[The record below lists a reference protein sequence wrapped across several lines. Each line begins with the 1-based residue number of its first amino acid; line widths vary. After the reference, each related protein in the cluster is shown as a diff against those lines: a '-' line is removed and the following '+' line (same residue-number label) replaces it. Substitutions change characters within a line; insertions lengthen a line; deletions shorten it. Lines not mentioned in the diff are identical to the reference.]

1 MSFIPTTLYYAS
13 AAIHAVSI
21 PGHVLFGIR
30 EVDPAIATI
39 PPSEKHALGK
49 ATATT
54 AWDMVNALLAASA
67 LLNIQW
73 SRVGVR
79 TLEEKAIIW
88 TTVLAGTFT
97 GWRYFKVRSY
107 AGLGCLWVA
116 PWLTAGAMVYEK
128 LGSAP
133 LSRGHPGHLPIGS
146 VVFHRFRA
154 PSAIC
159 VLRWKS
165 KYHTGFASEKSGI

>member
-1 MSFIPTTLYYAS
+1 MAFFSTTLYYAS
-13 AAIHAVSI
+13 AAINAISV
-21 PGHVLFGIR
+21 PGHVLFGINQ
-30 EVDPAIATI
+30 VDPAVASI
-39 PPSEKHALGK
+39 PSDEELALGK

-54 AWDMVNALLAASA
+54 AWDMVNTLLAASA

-88 TTVLAGTFT
+88 TTVFAGTLT

-116 PWLTAGAMVYEK
+116 PWLTAGAMIYQQVD
-128 LGSAP
+128 SA
-133 LSRGHPGHLPIGS
+133 
-146 VVFHRFRA
+146 
-154 PSAIC
+154 
-159 VLRWKS
+159 
-165 KYHTGFASEKSGI
+165 

>member
-13 AAIHAVSI
+13 AAINAVSI
-21 PGHVLFGIR
+21 PGHILFGIR
-30 EVDPAIATI
+30 EVDPAIASI
-39 PPSEKHALGK
+39 PSNEKHALGK

-88 TTVLAGTFT
+88 TTVLAGTLT

-116 PWLTAGAMVYEK
+116 PWLTAGAMMYQR
-128 LGSAP
+128 LGLA
-133 LSRGHPGHLPIGS
+133 
-146 VVFHRFRA
+146 
-154 PSAIC
+154 C
-159 VLRWKS
+159 
-165 KYHTGFASEKSGI
+165 